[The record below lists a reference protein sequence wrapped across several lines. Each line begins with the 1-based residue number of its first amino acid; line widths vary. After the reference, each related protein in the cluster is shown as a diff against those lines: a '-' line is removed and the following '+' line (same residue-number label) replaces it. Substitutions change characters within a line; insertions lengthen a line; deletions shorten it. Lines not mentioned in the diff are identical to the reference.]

1 MRILQSFLFQVRCG
15 CYYTITNNRA
25 SGKATV
31 GSAGRSRN
39 AKGAQS
45 ATQNYV
51 WICTTDSTSSH
62 ITIFQFQHHQA
73 GVLEELYSFEIAE
86 AIVTTIEFVKG
97 SSSPVHVDD
106 KEAAN
111 SITGDSVWMG
121 TNTKK
126 VLVYPANCSELFTG
140 KLRPVVDVN
149 AHIQQLTS
157 YSASGPIAQIAYH
170 PEGVFMTTRTGSLV
184 IFRKRSNSGA
194 WNLDQPQIV
203 ALWGTENN
211 AEVICRLLPINN
223 NVYVACGRRINV
235 LASHTGDIIKTFDV
249 EADENGVVPVDGK
262 INLMTHSGIG
272 LWVAMYKSSVISLYH
287 TETLKHLQDINIAAN
302 VLRLTSSQFKSG
314 DAVNSN
320 GKSSIHVTALTA
332 SRGLL
337 WVGTN
342 VGIALTIPLPRLEGA
357 PIISGGISISYHAH
371 FGSITFLLPLIPKS
385 YNNGPPNVNPGH
397 PSALPKGQTNSGSAL
412 HQTTTIAE
420 EQNHQNHSENNNK
433 ESAPP
438 LKINEHAETKTNG
451 PPPHQS
457 MKVIK
462 VSPSNSTVS
471 SSSASSD
478 GSHQPVMM
486 TRRRTLEKQ
495 NSIDSP
501 FSSAISSKFR
511 AQFASSPI
519 VLRRQRFKDTDS
531 IRMSQ
536 TLPRSL
542 GSSSLSSSSSAGYFS
557 QSIHS
562 NASSSASS
570 EQNCCDVYG
579 LYGDLIFVKEDYEAE
594 DGAIGNMMDGSAYEN
609 LRRSNPELIPIK
621 VSTLDRRLRMKVT
634 RPRSL
639 DLSNWSVDSR
649 SSSMYTSSGSEES
662 MALRM
667 QGLLTNGSG
676 AVSRNN
682 SNVSRKFNEQTLPQ
696 VIAEQP
702 SPTTATVKEALAV
715 EPLLL
720 PQSTDHLMP
729 VSGTAT
735 LRRKSANNGVN
746 NGKAAKGQQQLPE
759 IAGKRTIITLTGGRG
774 YINWRHIWCNNV
786 SGGIGASA
794 SGNSLTTSHCEK
806 SQRSGSVPN
815 VPTYPRNPNSTDPH
829 VVIWEKKL

>member
-1 MRILQSFLFQVRCG
+1 M
-15 CYYTITNNRA
+15 
-25 SGKATV
+25 
-31 GSAGRSRN
+31 
-39 AKGAQS
+39 
-45 ATQNYV
+45 
-51 WICTTDSTSSH
+51 
-62 ITIFQFQHHQA
+62 
-73 GVLEELYSFEIAE
+73 LEELYSFEIAE

-97 SSSPVHVDD
+97 CHSSPVHLDPSEKDGSNPIVCD
-106 KEAAN
+106 
-111 SITGDSVWMG
+111 TVWMG

-126 VLVYPANCSELFTG
+126 VLVYPANCSDLFTG
-140 KLRPVVDVN
+140 KLRPVVDAN

-157 YSASGPIAQIAYH
+157 YSATGAIAQIAYH
-170 PEGVFMTTRTGSLV
+170 PEGVFLTTKTGTLL
-184 IFRKRSNSGA
+184 IFRRRSASGA
-194 WNLDQPQIV
+194 WNLEQPQILSFCEGDTDE
-203 ALWGTENN
+203 A
-211 AEVICRLLPINN
+211 ICRLLPINN
-223 NVYVACGRRINV
+223 SVYVACGRKISV
-235 LASHTGDIIKTFDV
+235 LASHTGDVIKTFDV
-249 EADENGVVPVDGK
+249 ELEENGNVPTDEK

-302 VLRLTSSQFKSG
+302 VLRLTSSQFKGG
-314 DAVNSN
+314 DSV

-385 YNNGPPNVNPGH
+385 YSMNATAPAA
-397 PSALPKGQTNSGSAL
+397 PSSNMLMPK

-420 EQNHQNHSENNNK
+420 EQQGQHKDQ
-433 ESAPP
+433 
-438 LKINEHAETKTNG
+438 LKINEQQQTVHLPMAA
-451 PPPHQS
+451 PQS
-457 MKVIK
+457 MKIIK

-471 SSSASSD
+471 TSSSGSSE
-478 GSHQPVMM
+478 GSHQPVLM

-495 NSIDSP
+495 HSIDSP
-501 FSSAISSKFR
+501 FSTAISSKFR

-531 IRMSQ
+531 MRMSQ

-594 DGAIGNMMDGSAYEN
+594 DGAIGTMMDGVAYEN

-621 VSTLDRRLRMKVT
+621 VSTLDRRLRMKVS

-662 MALRM
+662 MALR
-667 QGLLTNGSG
+667 L
-676 AVSRNN
+676 SRN
-682 SNVSRKFNEQTLPQ
+682 SSSASRKFNEQNLPQ

-702 SPTTATVKEALAV
+702 SPPPTGKGKPETRVGEKDQ
-715 EPLLL
+715 P
-720 PQSTDHLMP
+720 PSTDHLMP
-729 VSGTAT
+729 VSSGTAT
-735 LRRKSANNGVN
+735 LRRKGAPGGTG
-746 NGKAAKGQQQLPE
+746 GKAAKGQQQLPE

-774 YINWRHIWCNNV
+774 YINWRHIWSNSTAV
-786 SGGIGASA
+786 GGGSGIGGGNSA
-794 SGNSLTTSHCEK
+794 SSLSVSHCER
-806 SQRSGSVPN
+806 QTRSGSVPN

>member
-1 MRILQSFLFQVRCG
+1 M
-15 CYYTITNNRA
+15 
-25 SGKATV
+25 
-31 GSAGRSRN
+31 
-39 AKGAQS
+39 
-45 ATQNYV
+45 
-51 WICTTDSTSSH
+51 WICTTDSSSSH
-62 ITIFQFQHHQA
+62 ITVFSFQHQQA

-86 AIVTTIEFVKG
+86 TIVTTIEFVKG
-97 SSSPVHVDD
+97 CGASGVPGEVE
-106 KEAAN
+106 KEGAN
-111 SITGDSVWMG
+111 AIACDTVWMG
-121 TNTKK
+121 TDTKK

-140 KLRPVVDVN
+140 KLRPLVDAN
-149 AHIQQLTS
+149 DIQQLTS
-157 YSASGPIAQIAYH
+157 YAASGAIAQIAYH
-170 PEGVFMTTRTGSLV
+170 PEGVFLTTKSGSLL
-184 IFRKRSNSGA
+184 IFRRRSVCGP
-194 WNLDQPQIV
+194 WNLEQPQILSMWEGV
-203 ALWGTENN
+203 PGE
-211 AEVICRLLPINN
+211 EVVCRLLPINN

-235 LASHTGDIIKTFDV
+235 LASQTGEVIKTFDV
-249 EADENGVVPVDGK
+249 EADEVGVVPVDAK
-262 INLMTHSGIG
+262 ISLMTHSGIG
-272 LWVAMYKSSVISLYH
+272 LWVAMCKSSVISLYH

-314 DAVNSN
+314 DSV

-371 FGSITFLLPLIPKS
+371 FGSITFLLPLIPRS
-385 YNNGPPNVNPGH
+385 VSNGSTGGAT
-397 PSALPKGQTNSGSAL
+397 PSAPNIMPK
-412 HQTTTIAE
+412 HHTTTIAE
-420 EQNHQNHSENNNK
+420 EQQQLGNK
-433 ESAPP
+433 EL
-438 LKINEHAETKTNG
+438 LKINEPQCQGEKVSGATN
-451 PPPHQS
+451 QS
-457 MKVIK
+457 IKVIK
-462 VSPSNSTVS
+462 VSPSNSTVSS

-501 FSSAISSKFR
+501 FSAAISSKFR

-531 IRMSQ
+531 MRMSQ

-594 DGAIGNMMDGSAYEN
+594 DGAIGTMLDGVAYEN

-621 VSTLDRRLRMKVT
+621 VSTLDRRLRMKVS

-662 MALRM
+662 MALR
-667 QGLLTNGSG
+667 L
-676 AVSRNN
+676 SRN
-682 SNVSRKFNEQTLPQ
+682 SSSASRKFNEQSLPR

-702 SPTTATVKEALAV
+702 SPTTGTGNGGLVQTGAGKKDTGVV
-715 EPLLL
+715 EPQKQ
-720 PQSTDHLMP
+720 PQPSSADHLMP
-729 VSGTAT
+729 ISSGSAT
-735 LRRKSANNGVN
+735 LRRKGASASGTG
-746 NGKAAKGQQQLPE
+746 GKAAKGQQQFPE

-774 YINWRHIWCNNV
+774 YINWRHIWSTSNGV
-786 SGGIGASA
+786 GGGVSMGSGGNSA
-794 SGNSLTTSHCEK
+794 SSLSVSHGERQ
-806 SQRSGSVPN
+806 QRSGSVPN

>member
-1 MRILQSFLFQVRCG
+1 MGMAR
-15 CYYTITNNRA
+15 NRA
-25 SGKATV
+25 
-31 GSAGRSRN
+31 AGRNVSP
-39 AKGAQS
+39 S
-45 ATQNYV
+45 QNFV
-51 WICTTDSTSSH
+51 WICTTDNSSSH
-62 ITIFQFQHHQA
+62 ITIFSFQHHQA

-86 AIVTTIEFVKG
+86 TVVTTIEFVKG
-97 SSSPVHVDD
+97 SYSPVHVEEKDASAGICCD
-106 KEAAN
+106 T
-111 SITGDSVWMG
+111 IWMG
-121 TNTKK
+121 TDTQK
-126 VLVYPANCSELFTG
+126 VLVYPANCVELAAG
-140 KLRPVVDVN
+140 KLRPLVDMN
-149 AHIQQLTS
+149 NSIQQLTC
-157 YSASGPIAQIAYH
+157 YSASAPIVQIAYH
-170 PEGVFMTTRTGSLV
+170 PEGVFMITKTGSLL
-184 IFRKRSNSGA
+184 IFRRRSVCNG
-194 WNLDQPQIV
+194 WNLDQPQIIS
-203 ALWGTENN
+203 LWGN
-211 AEVICRLLPINN
+211 AKGDEEVLSRLLPINN

-235 LASHTGDIIKTFDV
+235 LASPTGDIIKTFDV
-249 EADENGVVPVDGK
+249 EANDSGALPADGK

-272 LWVAMYKSSVISLYH
+272 LWIAMFQSSVISLYH

-302 VLRLTSSQFKSG
+302 VLRLTSSQFRG
-314 DAVNSN
+314 DTSSTN
-320 GKSSIHVTALTA
+320 GKSSIYVTALTA
-332 SRGLL
+332 SKGLL

-385 YNNGPPNVNPGH
+385 YANNTVAVPHNTHH
-397 PSALPKGQTNSGSAL
+397 PVLPKTGSAS
-412 HQTTTIAE
+412 QTIAE
-420 EQNHQNHSENNNK
+420 EQTNK
-433 ESAPP
+433 DP
-438 LKINEHAETKTNG
+438 LQINEVSVPILER
-451 PPPHQS
+451 QS
-457 MKVIK
+457 MKIIK

-501 FSSAISSKFR
+501 FSTAISSKFR

-519 VLRRQRFKDTDS
+519 VLRRQRFKDSDS

-542 GSSSLSSSSSAGYFS
+542 GSSSLSSSSSVGYFS

-594 DGAIGNMMDGSAYEN
+594 DGAIGTLMDGAAYEN
-609 LRRSNPELIPIK
+609 LRRSNPELIPVK
-621 VSTLDRRLRMKVT
+621 VSTLDRRLRMKVS

-649 SSSMYTSSGSEES
+649 SSSMYTSSGTGSEES
-662 MALRM
+662 MALRL
-667 QGLLTNGSG
+667 QGLTN
-676 AVSRNN
+676 AVSRN
-682 SNVSRKFNEQTLPQ
+682 SSSASRKFNEQTLPQ

-702 SPTTATVKEALAV
+702 SPIIPKPGV
-715 EPLLL
+715 ELMSEPQQH
-720 PQSTDHLMP
+720 QSTDHLMAG
-729 VSGTAT
+729 SAT
-735 LRRKSANNGVN
+735 LQRRKAQNSGGS
-746 NGKAAKGQQQLPE
+746 GKPQKGQQQLPE

-774 YINWRHIWCNNV
+774 YINWRHIWSNV
-786 SGGIGASA
+786 GAGAGGYGSGSSAGAA
-794 SGNSLTTSHCEK
+794 TTLSVANQERQ
-806 SQRSGSVPN
+806 QRSGSVPN